1 MVPQG
6 LFRWLGRWV
15 QHFPVSRAD
24 PRKPVATGGC
34 QCGAV
39 RYAFYAP
46 LENAHVCH
54 CRMCQRAT
62 GGVFA
67 ALAGGQPGNF
77 AWTRGAP
84 AFFASSSLA
93 QRGFCEQCGTPL
105 SFKYDTPGA
114 RMYTTIGSLD
124 DPGQV
129 ELVKQYG
136 IESRISWVKFCEHVP
151 GERTAESAQAQE
163 FLAGMQSHQKLD

>member
-1 MVPQG
+1 
-6 LFRWLGRWV
+6 
-15 QHFPVSRAD
+15 VSGAGSR
-24 PRKPVATGGC
+24 RPVATGGC

-67 ALAGGQPGNF
+67 SLAGGKPENF
-77 AWTRGAP
+77 AWTRGTP
-84 AFFASSSLA
+84 VFFASSSLA
-93 QRGFCEQCGTPL
+93 QRAFCGKCGTPL
-105 SFKYDTPGA
+105 SFKYDTPSA

-124 DPGQV
+124 EPERV
-129 ELVKQYG
+129 ALVKQYG
-136 IESRISWVKFCEHVP
+136 IESRLSWVKFCEAVP
-151 GERTAESAQAQE
+151 EERTAESAQAQE
-163 FLAGMQSHQKLD
+163 FLAGMQSNQSRD